1 MMLKTENLSQANSAL
16 LSWLEQIPI
25 QEIQSNDFMEN
36 AEQIVFSKDTGGLPR
51 IQVRTPW
58 SDAEI
63 YLQGA
68 HVTHFQRK
76 GGKPVLFMSDSS
88 RFEAGQ
94 PIRGG
99 VPVIFPWFGAREG
112 KPMHGFARNHVWEL
126 KQISGNAEHAIT
138 LEFDLSLPPEAAGF
152 PKFSA
157 RYFVTV
163 GESLTL
169 QLKIA
174 NESNEN
180 FTLEDCLHTYFAVGD
195 ISAVTVSGL
204 KGVEYLDKVEGFA
217 RKNETAEQISFSSE
231 TDRVYLSTRATTEIH
246 DAKLRRRI
254 IIEKEGSTSTVVWN
268 PWIAKAKAMADYG
281 DDEYL
286 RMVCVE
292 SGNVSENKLVLAPA
306 RSSALTVKLS
316 TAELD

>member
-1 MMLKTENLSQANSAL
+1 MLKTENLSQANSAL

-25 QEIQSNDFMEN
+25 QEIQFDDFMQN
-36 AEQIVFSKDTGGLPR
+36 SEQIVFSQGTGGLPR
-51 IQVRTPW
+51 IQIHTPL

-76 GGKPVLFMSDSS
+76 GEKPVLFMSDSS
-88 RFEAGQ
+88 RFETGQ

-99 VPVIFPWFGAREG
+99 VPIIFPWFGAREG

-126 KQISGNAEHAIT
+126 KQISINAEHAIT
-138 LEFDLSLPPEAAGF
+138 LEFDLPPSPEAAEF
-152 PKFSA
+152 PRFSV
-157 RYFVTV
+157 RYLVTV
-163 GESLTL
+163 GESLAL
-169 QLKIA
+169 QLKIV
-174 NESNEN
+174 NESNQN
-180 FTLEDCLHTYFAVGD
+180 FTLENCLHTYFVVGE
-195 ISAVTVSGL
+195 ISSVTVSGL
-204 KGVEYLDKVEGFA
+204 KGGEYLDKVEGFA
-217 RKNETAEQISFSSE
+217 RKKETAGQVSFSGE

-254 IIEKEGSTSTVVWN
+254 IVEKEGSTSTVVWN
-268 PWIAKAKAMADYG
+268 PWIAKAKAMADFG

-292 SGNVSENKLVLAPA
+292 SGNVSENKLVLAPGKF
-306 RSSALTVKLS
+306 STLKVKLS
-316 TAELD
+316 TTELC